1 MSCGAL
7 IFGVAYS
14 WFLLPFKI
22 APGGVGGLAQIFYHL
37 FGLPAGAVMVGLN
50 IPLFIMA
57 HLLIGRM
64 FSVGS
69 IFGLIMGALFIDLFS
84 IQNVYRMGLFTD
96 VLEKYNVGKEI
107 SQWAMTNDPLLAAIA
122 GSILLGIGVGIIF
135 RFRGTTGGS
144 DIPVMIMKKYFNTSI
159 TMGYLMVDAFVI
171 LLVGIVF
178 SDPNIVIWGFFSL
191 FISSHMCDLAAE
203 GSPNVKGAF
212 IVSGKHEQ
220 IKLKIFEQLD
230 RGITVLHGE
239 GGYKG
244 EPKKILYVAINRRQ
258 ISHLRDI
265 VKEIDPAAF
274 VILHDVNDVMG
285 YGFKSRA
292 LEF

>member
-1 MSCGAL
+1 
-7 IFGVAYS
+7 
-14 WFLLPFKI
+14 
-22 APGGVGGLAQIFYHL
+22 
-37 FGLPAGAVMVGLN
+37 MVGLN